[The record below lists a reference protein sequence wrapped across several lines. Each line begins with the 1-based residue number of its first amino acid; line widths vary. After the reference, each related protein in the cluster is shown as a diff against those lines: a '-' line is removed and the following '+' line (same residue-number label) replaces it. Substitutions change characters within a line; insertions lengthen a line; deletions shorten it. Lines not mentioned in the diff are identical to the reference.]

1 MDYSPASGNLH
12 PYVPHERK
20 KSGLHE
26 QTVHTGYNIR
36 I

>member
-12 PYVPHERK
+12 PYALHERQ

-26 QTVHTGYNIR
+26 QTAYTRYNIR